1 VSQENVE
8 IVKRSLEA
16 FTQRDVATMRELNDA
31 DLELDW
37 SASVGVEARVYRGI
51 DDALAFYRGYFE
63 AFESIVFDELDFID
77 AGKSVVV
84 PNKSRSRG
92 RDGIEVFA
100 RSTFVFTIHGR
111 KIVRLR
117 LYQETDDALKAVGLA
132 E

>member
-1 VSQENVE
+1 MSQKNVD

-16 FTQRDVATMRELNDA
+16 FTQRDVATLRALNDA

-37 SASVGVEARVYRGI
+37 SASIGIEARVYRGI
-51 DDALAFYRGYFE
+51 DDALLFYRGYFE

-77 AGKSVVV
+77 AGESVVV
-84 PNKSRSRG
+84 PNMSRSRG

-100 RSTFVFTIHGR
+100 RSAFVFTIHGR

-117 LYQETDDALKAVGLA
+117 LFQGTAQALEAVGLA

>member
-1 VSQENVE
+1 ME